1 MRRAWNPRPGSA
13 KVKNVE
19 AVSQKRIGSARKK
32 VQQMKNTLLQKTF
45 CGFAAALSLGITA
58 PHPAAA
64 QCVSGLG
71 APPAQ
76 IAAQNFGAVTAYDFT
91 SLSVYN
97 GTGIGENLTFV
108 KPARLAVD
116 NKGMAYLLDAGHNR
130 DVFQLIPNGASGLQA
145 IQSPGQLPGPGI
157 DIRYGGG
164 FVWALTSNGH
174 LTTPFLPSSS
184 PSYTDLAVSGN
195 ALAGLTFDG
204 QHLWVSDG
212 GSLYKALPPT
222 STAPGS
228 VTKHLTLKTNGP
240 ISSLAFDGRY
250 VWVAAGNQ
258 LIKVEP
264 STGVQLAATTL
275 PGTITSVTF
284 DGVYFWI
291 GAGPTGGVTKFDPVT
306 SQFII
311 QYTSNVT
318 DGQSV
323 AFDGSRVWM
332 TNSPAGSVTTL
343 RACDGA
349 SITAPSVVTG
359 PMSLAYDGFEIWILY
374 QNSNTVSVR

>member
-1 MRRAWNPRPGSA
+1 MEGARRFCQ
-13 KVKNVE
+13 
-19 AVSQKRIGSARKK
+19 SQKRRSREREKNRLPQK
-32 VQQMKNTLLQKTF
+32 EEQQQMKSLLFQKTF

-58 PHPAAA
+58 FQPAVA
-64 QCVSGLG
+64 QCVSGF
-71 APPAQ
+71 AATPAQ
-76 IAAQNFGAVTAYDFT
+76 IAAQNFGAVTSYDFT
-91 SLSVYN
+91 SLSVN
-97 GTGIGENLTFV
+97 NATGIRENLTLV

-116 NKGMAYLLDAGHNR
+116 NNGIAYLLDAGHNR
-130 DVFQLIPNGASGLQA
+130 EVFQLILNGASGLQA
-145 IQSPGQLPGPGI
+145 TQNPGPLPGPAI

-164 FVWALTSNGH
+164 LIWALTSNGH

-184 PSYTDLAVSGN
+184 PIYTDLAVSGN
-195 ALAGLTFDG
+195 ALVGLTFDG

-228 VTKHLTLKTNGP
+228 VTKHLTLKTSGP

-306 SQFII
+306 SQFVI

-332 TNSPAGSVTTL
+332 TNSPAGSVATL

-349 SITAPSVVTG
+349 TIAAPSVGTG
-359 PMSLAYDGFEIWILY
+359 PMSLVYDGFEMWVLY
-374 QNSNTVSVR
+374 QNSNTISIR